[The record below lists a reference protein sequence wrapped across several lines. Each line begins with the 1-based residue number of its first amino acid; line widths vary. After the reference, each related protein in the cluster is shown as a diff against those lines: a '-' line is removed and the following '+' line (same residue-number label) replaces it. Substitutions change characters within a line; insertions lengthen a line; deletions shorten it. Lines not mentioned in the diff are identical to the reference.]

1 MFYGLRALG
10 GHLLQSLGN
19 FFEFFVVKIIK
30 HKELK
35 ECNLILSTPLLLLH
49 ILKYRCSAFCCI
61 VRGYCKAQIKLF
73 RQFEGVSGIN
83 LP

>member
-10 GHLLQSLGN
+10 GHILQSLGN

-35 ECNLILSTPLLLLH
+35 ECTLLLSMLLFLLY
-49 ILKYRCSAFCCI
+49 ILKYRCSVFCCI
-61 VRGYCKAQIKLF
+61 VRGNCKAQIKLF
-73 RQFEGVSGIN
+73 GQF
-83 LP
+83 